1 MRFIK
6 LIIIS
11 IVALFVLMLFF
22 SILMPSKVLVS
33 RAIDI
38 NAPMDSIRYR
48 VSDLNQ
54 WVYWVKGMRSN
65 TVNIESATKAQLG
78 NSIVTVLTVTDSS
91 VVMNWETHNSTL
103 QKSTM
108 RLISHPGT
116 SVSTVQWQFE
126 QHLKWY
132 PWEKLGSFMN
142 DKILG
147 PMMEQNLLNLK
158 HWAEN
163 QPVDL
168 AIPNP

>member
-6 LIIIS
+6 LILIS
-11 IVALFVLMLFF
+11 VVALFVLMLFF
-22 SILMPSKVLVS
+22 SILMPSTVLVS

-38 NAPMDSIRYR
+38 NAPLDSIRYR

-65 TVNIESATKAQLG
+65 NVNIESAKKAQLG
-78 NSIVTVLTVTDSS
+78 NSIVTVIALTDSS
-91 VVMNWETHNSTL
+91 VVMNWETNSSAI

-116 SVSTVQWQFE
+116 TVSTVQWQFE
-126 QHLKWY
+126 QHLNWY

-168 AIPNP
+168 ANPNP

>member
-1 MRFIK
+1 MRFLK
-6 LIIIS
+6 LILIS
-11 IVALFVLMLFF
+11 IVALLVLMLFF
-22 SILMPSKVLVS
+22 SILMPSTVLVS

-38 NAPMDSIRYR
+38 NAPIDSIRYR

-65 TVNIESATKAQLG
+65 NVMIESAKKAQLG
-78 NSIVTVLTVTDSS
+78 NSTVTILEVTDSS
-91 VVMNWETHNSTL
+91 VVMNWETNSSAL

-108 RLISHPGT
+108 RLINNPGRT
-116 SVSTVQWQFE
+116 VSTVQWQFE

-158 HWAEN
+158 HWTEN

-168 AIPNP
+168 SSQLQ

>member
-1 MRFIK
+1 MRFLK
-6 LIIIS
+6 LILIS
-11 IVALFVLMLFF
+11 VIALFVLMLFF
-22 SILMPSKVLVS
+22 SILMPSTVLVS

-54 WVYWVKGMRSN
+54 WIYWVKGMRSN
-65 TVNIESATKAQLG
+65 NVNIASAKKAQLG
-78 NSIVTVLTVTDSS
+78 NSTVTVMDITDTS
-91 VVMNWETHNSTL
+91 VIMNWETHNSAL
-103 QKSTM
+103 QTSTM
-108 RLISHPGT
+108 HLISHPGS

-132 PWEKLGSFMN
+132 PWEKLGSFLN

-158 HWAEN
+158 HWTEN

-168 AIPNP
+168 NTPNL

>member
-1 MRFIK
+1 MRFLK
-6 LIIIS
+6 LILIS

-22 SILMPSKVLVS
+22 SILMPSTVLVS

-38 NAPMDSIRYR
+38 NAPLDSIRYR

-54 WVYWVKGMRSN
+54 WVYWIKGMRSN
-65 TVNIESATKAQLG
+65 TVNIESAKKAQLG
-78 NSIVTVLTVTDSS
+78 NSIVTVLEVTDSTII
-91 VVMNWETHNSTL
+91 MNWETNSSAL

-108 RLISHPGT
+108 HLISHPGT
-116 SVSTVQWQFE
+116 TVSTVQWQFE

-168 AIPNP
+168 SSQMQ

>member
-1 MRFIK
+1 MRFLK
-6 LIIIS
+6 LILIS

-38 NAPMDSIRYR
+38 NAPIDSIKYR

-65 TVNIESATKAQLG
+65 NVMIESAKKAQLG
-78 NSIVTVLTVTDSS
+78 NSTVTVLEVSDSS
-91 VVMNWETHNSTL
+91 VVMNWETHSSAL

-116 SVSTVQWQFE
+116 AVSTVQWQFE

-158 HWAEN
+158 QWTEN

-168 AIPNP
+168 VTPNP

>member
-1 MRFIK
+1 MRILK
-6 LIIIS
+6 LILIS
-11 IVALFVLMLFF
+11 VVALFVLMLFF
-22 SILMPSKVLVS
+22 SMLIPSTILVS

-38 NAPMDSIRYR
+38 NAPVDSIRYR
-48 VSDLNQ
+48 VADLNQ

-65 TVNIESATKAQLG
+65 NVTIESAKKAQLG
-78 NSIVTVLTVTDSS
+78 NSTVSVIGLTDSS
-91 VVMNWETHNSTL
+91 VLMNWETHSSAL

-108 RLISHPGT
+108 HLISHPGR
-116 SVSTVQWQFE
+116 SVTTVQWQFE

-158 HWAEN
+158 HWTEN
-163 QPVDL
+163 QLVDL
-168 AIPNP
+168 NTPNP